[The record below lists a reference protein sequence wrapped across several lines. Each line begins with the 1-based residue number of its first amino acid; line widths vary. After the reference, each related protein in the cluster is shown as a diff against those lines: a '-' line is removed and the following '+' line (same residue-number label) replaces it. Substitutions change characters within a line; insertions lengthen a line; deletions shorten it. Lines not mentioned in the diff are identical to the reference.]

1 VNLEARDRLRSGPVL
16 ETPAH
21 ALRYARSMEQKST
34 AGLENS
40 GTNTHQQVLA
50 HLHRQ
55 SLGDPACQVC
65 NESLI
70 EGDQLTLYLY
80 KPAGSSGYSI
90 GQCRCRRHDEGLT
103 TLFTRG
109 VRELIV
115 EGRVGQCRDHATQQ
129 TWAVLISPNLTLI
142 SASDTTTGRTP
153 VEAQPETS
161 TWNHGEQLQAR
172 VTDGTSSDRAHPTS
186 QSNQLEGSQ

>member
-1 VNLEARDRLRSGPVL
+1 MQEKKPTRL
-16 ETPAH
+16 
-21 ALRYARSMEQKST
+21 Q
-34 AGLENS
+34 NS
-40 GTNTHQQVLA
+40 GTDTHQQVLA

-129 TWAVLISPNLTLI
+129 TWPVLLAPSVRLL
-142 SASDTTTGRTP
+142 SAPDTTSGRVVSDTTDIHTTAPKQSRLTDIEAGISIPQATPSFPNRDTSIDTTEPNPAAGRGDN
-153 VEAQPETS
+153 EC
-161 TWNHGEQLQAR
+161 
-172 VTDGTSSDRAHPTS
+172 
-186 QSNQLEGSQ
+186 

>member
-1 VNLEARDRLRSGPVL
+1 MQEKKPTRL
-16 ETPAH
+16 
-21 ALRYARSMEQKST
+21 Q
-34 AGLENS
+34 NS
-40 GTNTHQQVLA
+40 GTDTHQQVLA

-80 KPAGSSGYSI
+80 KPAGSSGYGI

-115 EGRVGQCRDHATQQ
+115 EGRVGQCRDHTTQQ
-129 TWAVLISPNLTLI
+129 TWAVLISPSLKLI
-142 SASDTTTGRTP
+142 SASDTTTGRAP
-153 VEAQPETS
+153 VEAQPETP

-172 VTDGTSSDRAHPTS
+172 VTDGTSSDRAHPTN